1 MPEHSHHSRDAWRV
15 TPEGQN
21 LRRDLQD
28 LYNRITPWSDFFDG
42 RTNTPPT
49 TPRPTQGDYDRV
61 HEIIARLKVL
71 QQEEQKKEEAR
82 KREARAK
89 ARGLTS
95 PEAIDHEDM
104 LEHCRTLYK
113 SLEADVNAHLAK
125 SGTSERTNLSRETS
139 RLPEYWTL
147 RHTEVINEVLGFT
160 EDKLAETMVPSFES
174 LLSLNVA
181 YLDAFY
187 PTTKVEEPY
196 LAFRPSWF
204 SNPATDIKTASDTEA
219 FPGQTF
225 WQVYQQA
232 QQQTLRNLQGGLIL
246 IDPSCKPNHNPDNT
260 AAQQYTTATGGPDP
274 LLPLLREFFSTTPDA
289 PPHRFWFT
297 DTMVARFCTFLKN
310 KIIARLATEGLHCN
324 SEDIS
329 VVLPPFTLMNILMT
343 TDPRFQP
350 SSTTDTLE
358 RCADLITAGPAGTLE
373 DPRALFCGN
382 SDRGGAA
389 YCYDRHAG
397 DADGDR
403 GFRPAVIVRTT

>member
-1 MPEHSHHSRDAWRV
+1 M
-15 TPEGQN
+15 
-21 LRRDLQD
+21 
-28 LYNRITPWSDFFDG
+28 
-42 RTNTPPT
+42 
-49 TPRPTQGDYDRV
+49 
-61 HEIIARLKVL
+61 
-71 QQEEQKKEEAR
+71 
-82 KREARAK
+82 RA
-89 ARGLTS
+89 
-95 PEAIDHEDM
+95 M
-104 LEHCRTLYK
+104 LLI
-113 SLEADVNAHLAK
+113 
-125 SGTSERTNLSRETS
+125 LS
-139 RLPEYWTL
+139 
-147 RHTEVINEVLGFT
+147 
-160 EDKLAETMVPSFES
+160 S
-174 LLSLNVA
+174 LLPVCGA

-187 PTTKVEEPY
+187 PKAKVYVPY
-196 LAFRPSWF
+196 LAIRQSWF
-204 SNPATDIKTASDTEA
+204 GNSATDLKTTSGTEA

-225 WQVYQQA
+225 WQVYRQA
-232 QQQTLRNLQGGLIL
+232 QRQTLHTLQGGLIL
-246 IDPSCKPNHNPDNT
+246 IDPSRKPNQNHADT

-274 LLPLLREFFSTTPDA
+274 LLPLLREAGYT
-289 PPHRFWFT
+289 HRF
-297 DTMVARFCTFLKN
+297 ALNQEKIESFCSFLKN